1 MAEFN
6 VPQLTKVNGSW
17 EGGMYVDT
25 SDLVSGFFR
34 FADVTRSVIESY
46 LKYQCEE
53 LEKYMK
59 RPDVAKWN
67 DRTGDARR
75 GLKAEFEEKFGPN
88 AKFPTMMTIKLSHT
102 VYYGRFLE
110 QAMERR
116 FAVLEPTA
124 RLKGPDILDGM
135 KGIIDDMGWKRK

>member
-6 VPQLTKVNGSW
+6 IPKLHKVNGKW

-34 FADVTRSVIESY
+34 FANITREVIESY
-46 LKYQCEE
+46 LTNACYE
-53 LEKYMK
+53 LEVYMK
-59 RPDVAKWN
+59 NNAPWN

-75 GLKAEFEEKFGPN
+75 GLKAEFKEEFGPN
-88 AKFPTMMTIKLSHT
+88 AKFPTKMTIELSHT

-110 QAMERR
+110 QAMEKR
-116 FAVLEPTA
+116 FQILEPTA

-135 KGIIDDMGWKRK
+135 KGIIDDMGWKKK